1 MRSTTVG
8 WLRSVCV
15 VRCSHELTVPAQPC
29 DARTMSTRTV
39 KVSSAPARKAN
50 AVVTQDR
57 NDLLETGVWPER
69 CGLSIAIGVVLGRKL
84 HPQLIHFQY
93 QKVRVTRG
101 ACRAPKPEGSFRGYD
116 CN

>member
-15 VRCSHELTVPAQPC
+15 VRCSHELTVPAQPW

-50 AVVTQDR
+50 AVVRQDR
-57 NDLLETGVWPER
+57 NDLFEAGTLSER
-69 CGLSIAIGVVLGRKL
+69 CRLSIAMAVVLILGRKL

-93 QKVRVTRG
+93 QKVRVTCG
-101 ACRAPKPEGSFRGYD
+101 ACRAPKPE
-116 CN
+116 